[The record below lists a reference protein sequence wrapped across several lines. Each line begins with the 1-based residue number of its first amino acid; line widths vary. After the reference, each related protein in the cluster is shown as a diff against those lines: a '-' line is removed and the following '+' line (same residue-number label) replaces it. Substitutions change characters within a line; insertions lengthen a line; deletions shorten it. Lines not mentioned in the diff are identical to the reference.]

1 MAVSRAAEHRN
12 YVGLAW
18 HGTFLAA
25 ATALGQPTTILPAY
39 VALLGGSPLVV
50 GAMLSVLLAGSVV
63 PELLF
68 AHVVEGS
75 PRKRPYLLLAV
86 FSRAG
91 AWIVLGASTWLF
103 AGARQ
108 VWLLT
113 LLFVLLAVFA
123 VGGSL
128 GSVAYTDIFGRSIAP
143 GVRGRFYA
151 SRQFLGSIAA
161 LAVTYLARLALSGG
175 RGDTTDG
182 YALLF
187 LGAGVLMLLAGIGFT
202 LVRET
207 PVARSERPPLSRYLA
222 QVGALWRQDPSL
234 RALVWIENVASL
246 HLMLLPFYMLLAE
259 AWLHVAPGAVALYT
273 MAQVV
278 GGALSNAIWG
288 FVGDRFGST
297 AVLRIC
303 LVLGAA
309 MPVAALALAAFW
321 PAGYIAIF
329 FVLGAAIASRNLAFN
344 NVLVD
349 MAPVPLRA
357 TYTGIVGTL
366 TAPSLLLPMLGGSLI
381 ALFGYRDVFLAV
393 SLSLAMSAW
402 AIGRGRALRIAA
414 APPA

>member
-1 MAVSRAAEHRN
+1 MAVLPVSERRN

-39 VALLGGSPLVV
+39 VVLLGGSPFVV

-91 AWIVLGASTWLF
+91 AWLVLGALTWLM
-103 AGARQ
+103 AGGRSLWLL
-108 VWLLT
+108 VTLFLLLT
-113 LLFVLLAVFA
+113 LFA
-123 VGGSL
+123 IGGSL
-128 GSVAYTDIFGRSIAP
+128 GSVAYTDIFGRSIRP

-151 SRQFLGSIAA
+151 SRQFLGSLAA
-161 LAVTYLARLALSGG
+161 LAVTYLARIWLSGA
-175 RGDTTDG
+175 RGGTTSG
-182 YALLF
+182 FALLF
-187 LGAGVLMLLAGIGFT
+187 LGAGLFMLLAGIGFL

-207 PVARSERPPLSRYLA
+207 PVPREQQPPLSLYLKRIP
-222 QVGALWRQDPSL
+222 ALWRADPSL
-234 RALVWIENVASL
+234 RTLVWIENVSSL

-259 AWLHVAPGAVALYT
+259 VRLHVPVEAVAFYT
-273 MAQVV
+273 MAQIV
-278 GGALSNAIWG
+278 GGALSNALWG
-288 FVGDRFGST
+288 YVGDRFGNA
-297 AVLRIC
+297 AVLRLC
-303 LVLGAA
+303 LGLGAL
-309 MPVAALALAAFW
+309 MPLLALALAAYW
-321 PAGYIAIF
+321 PAGYVIIF
-329 FVLGAAIASRNLAFN
+329 VVLGAAISSRNLAFN

-349 MAPVPLRA
+349 VSPLPLRA

-381 ALFGYRDVFLAV
+381 SLLGYTSVFWLVALGLGV
-393 SLSLAMSAW
+393 
-402 AIGRGRALRIAA
+402 AA
-414 APPA
+414 ATLGRTPHLGLPPRA

>member
-1 MAVSRAAEHRN
+1 MAAVGKTFERRN

-39 VALLGGSPLVV
+39 VALLGGSPFIV

-68 AHVVEGS
+68 AHIVEGS

-91 AWIVLGASTWLF
+91 AWLALGALTWLM
-103 AGARQ
+103 AGSRNL
-108 VWLLT
+108 WLLVV
-113 LLFVLLAVFA
+113 LFALLAVFA

-143 GVRGRFYA
+143 GMRGRFYA

-161 LAVTYLARLALSGG
+161 LAVTYLARLWLTGG
-175 RGDTTDG
+175 RGSTTSG
-182 YALLF
+182 FAVLF
-187 LGAGVLMLLAGIGFT
+187 LGAGLLMLLAGIGFT

-207 PVARSERPPLSRYLA
+207 PVPRKRRLPLALYLR
-222 QVGALWRQDPSL
+222 QVPTLWRQDPAL
-234 RALVWIENVASL
+234 RTLVWIENVASL

-259 AWLHVAPGAVALYT
+259 VSLHVSVAAVAFYT
-273 MAQVV
+273 MAQIV
-278 GGALSNAIWG
+278 GGALSNVLWG
-288 FVGDRFGST
+288 WLGDRFGSV
-297 AVLRIC
+297 AVLRGC
-303 LVLGAA
+303 LALGAT
-309 MPVAALALAAFW
+309 MPLLALALAAYW
-321 PAGYIAIF
+321 PAGYFIIF
-329 FVLGAAIASRNLAFN
+329 IVLGAAIASRNLAYN

-349 MAPVPLRA
+349 LAPVPLRA

-366 TAPSLLLPMLGGSLI
+366 TTPSLLLPMLGGSLI
-381 ALFGYRDVFLAV
+381 SLLGYRDVFVLVAGGLA
-393 SLSLAMSAW
+393 LAAVTL
-402 AIGRGRALRIAA
+402 GRAPHLRL
-414 APPA
+414 PPQG

>member
-1 MAVSRAAEHRN
+1 MAVGLARERRN

-39 VALLGGSPLVV
+39 VVLLGGSPLVV

-68 AHVVEGS
+68 AHIVEGS

-91 AWIVLGASTWLF
+91 AWLLLGALTWLL
-103 AGARQ
+103 AGKGSL
-108 VWLLT
+108 WPLI
-113 LLFVLLAVFA
+113 LLFGLLAVFA

-151 SRQFLGSIAA
+151 SRQFLGSMAA
-161 LAVTYLARLALSGG
+161 LAVTYLARLLLAGG
-175 RGDTTDG
+175 KGGDTNSF
-182 YALLF
+182 ALLF
-187 LGAGVLMLLAGIGFT
+187 LGAGLLMLLAGIGFM
-202 LVRET
+202 LVRED
-207 PVARSERPPLSRYLA
+207 PVPREDRPPLSVYLGR
-222 QVGALWRQDPSL
+222 VPALWRQDPAL
-234 RALVWIENVASL
+234 RTLVWIENVASL

-259 AWLHVAPGAVALYT
+259 VSLHVSVGAVAIYT
-273 MAQVV
+273 MAQIV

-288 FVGDRFGST
+288 YVGDRFGSG

-303 LVLGAA
+303 LLLGSA
-309 MPVAALALAAFW
+309 MPLLALALVAYW
-321 PAGYIAIF
+321 PAGYVVIF
-329 FVLGAAIASRNLAFN
+329 VVLGAAISSRNLAYN

-349 MAPVPLRA
+349 LAPVPLRA

-381 ALFGYRDVFLAV
+381 SLLGYRDVFLLVALCLSVAAV
-393 SLSLAMSAW
+393 TL
-402 AIGRGRALRIAA
+402 GRKGHLGL
-414 APPA
+414 PPQG

>member
-1 MAVSRAAEHRN
+1 MAIGLARERRN

-68 AHVVEGS
+68 AHIVEGS

-91 AWIVLGASTWLF
+91 AWLLLGALTWLMSSGKGVWPLVVLFLLLGLF
-103 AGARQ
+103 AI
-108 VWLLT
+108 
-113 LLFVLLAVFA
+113 
-123 VGGSL
+123 GGSL
-128 GSVAYTDIFGRSIAP
+128 GSVAYTDVFGRSIAP
-143 GVRGRFYA
+143 GMRGRFYA
-151 SRQFLGSIAA
+151 SRQFLGSLAA
-161 LAVTYLARLALSGG
+161 LAVTYLAGLWLSG
-175 RGDTTDG
+175 RGGTASG
-182 YALLF
+182 FALLF
-187 LGAGVLMLLAGIGFT
+187 LGAGLLMLLAGGGFM

-207 PVARSERPPLSRYLA
+207 PVPRQQQSPLGQYLGRIPA
-222 QVGALWRQDPSL
+222 VWREDPALRT
-234 RALVWIENVASL
+234 LVWIENVASL

-259 AWLHVAPGAVALYT
+259 VTLHVSVQAVAFYT
-273 MAQVV
+273 MAQIV

-288 FVGDRFGST
+288 YVGDRFGNA
-297 AVLRIC
+297 AVLRLC
-303 LVLGAA
+303 LWLGAA
-309 MPVAALALAAFW
+309 MPLLALALVAYW
-321 PAGYIAIF
+321 PGGYSVLF
-329 FVLGAAIASRNLAFN
+329 LVLGAAIASRNLAFN

-349 MAPVPLRA
+349 LSPVPLRA

-381 ALFGYRDVFLAV
+381 SLLGYTNVFWLVAAGLAAAAAT
-393 SLSLAMSAW
+393 L
-402 AIGRGRALRIAA
+402 GRAPHLGV
-414 APPA
+414 PPRA